1 MKIRQKLLTAAVV
14 TVLAAALLVSC
25 AGNKTAKNL
34 IGDWTFEAKGL
45 ALTAHFDEDGT
56 YAFRFADLGGKP
68 FTDGAYTV
76 KKSSVTLSL
85 EDDKTETYTAAFPDE
100 NTMTWSADKVVVY
113 TFARLPQ

>member
-56 YAFRFADLGGKP
+56 YAFRFADRSSSCTRRACSARCRRIRNTAPLYMKKP
-68 FTDGAYTV
+68 T
-76 KKSSVTLSL
+76 KC
-85 EDDKTETYTAAFPDE
+85 
-100 NTMTWSADKVVVY
+100 
-113 TFARLPQ
+113 AR